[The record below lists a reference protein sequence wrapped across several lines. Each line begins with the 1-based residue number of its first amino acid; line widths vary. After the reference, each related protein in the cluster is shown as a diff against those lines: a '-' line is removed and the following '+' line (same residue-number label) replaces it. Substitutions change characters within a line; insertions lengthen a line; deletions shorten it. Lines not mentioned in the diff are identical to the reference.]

1 LRNLEQHQQGIFD
14 RGRDRFN
21 QLHFFPGV
29 ECGTASVLGDADGLM
44 GAGGNP
50 LHNIDLVAD
59 PPQPVQMDGELA
71 GKTPVNI
78 KWCLDW
84 YASWPRP
91 ERK

>member
-1 LRNLEQHQQGIFD
+1 
-14 RGRDRFN
+14 
-21 QLHFFPGV
+21 
-29 ECGTASVLGDADGLM
+29 M

-78 KWCLDW
+78 KVVPGLVRIL
-84 YASWPRP
+84 AAA
-91 ERK
+91 